1 MVQRSK
7 YFLTNTRE
15 FLDNWV
21 TLGYDSCHKTDGYDA
36 EKCHQDCKMKE
47 KSDFAKQCRTDGGL
61 YKCCIRSDN
70 KLFHPNWILANYL
83 FSSDET
89 KSSATSA
96 GTAAPSLS
104 APQQED
110 QHIYTPIRRW
120 RRCNLKDNLMEP
132 PLQFLDFQLIWECTR
147 AMIFDVWNQRMV
159 FP

>member
-21 TLGYDSCHKTDGYDA
+21 TLGHDSCHKTDGYDA
-36 EKCHQDCKMKE
+36 KKCHQDCKMKE

-70 KLFHPNWILANYL
+70 RLFHPNWILENYL

-96 GTAAPSLS
+96 VTAAPSLS

-120 RRCNLKDNLMEP
+120 GKFNPEDYLMERR
-132 PLQFLDFQLIWECTR
+132 LQVLDSLLT
-147 AMIFDVWNQRMV
+147 
-159 FP
+159 